1 MPGSGR
7 LSPPSLDEMGH
18 KSPPGR
24 PVRCPNGRQPH
35 KRHSKRDTS
44 ASVKE
49 AIQGG
54 ASSGVVEPVRG
65 ILSCYTHIH
74 VYLLARIYDFEVTQD
89 SRLE

>member
-1 MPGSGR
+1 MVGTR
-7 LSPPSLDEMGH
+7 Q
-18 KSPPGR
+18 R
-24 PVRCPNGRQPH
+24 PVKSNGR
-35 KRHSKRDTS
+35 HSAVVQKAQERKTRVMS

-49 AIQGG
+49 AIQRG

-89 SRLE
+89 SRFE